1 MITLKASIAGA
12 ILFGAVGAA
21 AAATYTVTRMSV
33 DVTCPAAAADD
44 HRASED
50 AAMQRFTS
58 GKPLPTDQGR
68 KF

>member
-1 MITLKASIAGA
+1 MVTLKASIAAA
-12 ILFGAVGAA
+12 ILVVAIGAT

-33 DVTCPAAAADD
+33 DVTCPAAADD
-44 HRASED
+44 RPASED
-50 AAMQRFTS
+50 DAMQRFTS